1 MSEAIKRAGEAVAAR
16 GDLDTLKEVTVG
28 TGPEA
33 TDTAYDYS
41 NWETDID
48 AGSNLMARIEGLAQE
63 QLDAQARV
71 EALEAQLAEAKV
83 AVTVVKEH
91 KLPNLLE
98 EAQLGKSKVVTPGG
112 IVINLKEVIRGTI
125 PKGKEDPAHEWLEEN
140 GNGALIKRTVT
151 IDFNK
156 DQEAWAR
163 KFMADCNKRKKP
175 LNLKLVRG
183 VHASTLRSFVKTAL
197 AEGIAIPMDVFGVY
211 RQRFTD
217 VKVKT

>member
-1 MSEAIKRAGEAVAAR
+1 MS
-16 GDLDTLKEVTVG
+16 
-28 TGPEA
+28 
-33 TDTAYDYS
+33 
-41 NWETDID
+41 
-48 AGSNLMARIEGLAQE
+48 RIEGLAQE

-112 IVINLKEVIRGTI
+112 IVITLKEAIRGSI
-125 PKGKEDPAHEWLEEN
+125 PKGKEDAAHEWLETN
-140 GNGALIKRTVT
+140 GNGALIKRIVT

-156 DQEAWAR
+156 DQESWAR
-163 KFMADCNKRKKP
+163 KFMADCRKRKKP

-183 VHASTLRSFVKTAL
+183 VHASTLRAFIKTSL
-197 AEGIAIPMDVFGVY
+197 ADGVAIPLDVFGAY
-211 RQRFTD
+211 RQRFTN
-217 VKVKT
+217 VKVKA

>member
-1 MSEAIKRAGEAVAAR
+1 MNTRKEATVASAVA
-16 GDLDTLKEVTVG
+16 E
-28 TGPEA
+28 
-33 TDTAYDYS
+33 YDYRS
-41 NWETDID
+41 WENDEP
-48 AGSNLMARIEGLAQE
+48 GGNLMSRIEGLAQE

-71 EALEAQLAEAKV
+71 EALEAQLAEAK
-83 AVTVVKEH
+83 AALTLVKET

-112 IVINLKEVIRGTI
+112 IVINLKEAIRGSI
-125 PKGKEDPAHEWLEEN
+125 PKGKEEPAHEWLEEN
-140 GNGALIKRTVT
+140 GNGKLIKRVVT

-163 KFMADCNKRKKP
+163 KFMKDCSQRKKP

-183 VHASTLRSFVKTAL
+183 VHASTLRAFIKSAL
-197 AEGIAIPMDVFGVY
+197 SEGVAIPLDIFGAY

>member
-1 MSEAIKRAGEAVAAR
+1 MT
-16 GDLDTLKEVTVG
+16 DKE
-28 TGPEA
+28 
-33 TDTAYDYS
+33 YDYS
-41 NWETDID
+41 AWETDEP
-48 AGSNLMARIEGLAQE
+48 GGNLMSRIEGLAQE
-63 QLDAQARV
+63 QLDAEARV
-71 EALEAQLAEAKV
+71 SALEAQLAEAKA
-83 AVTVVKEH
+83 AVTLVKET

-112 IVINLKEVIRGTI
+112 LIINLKEAIRGTI
-125 PKGKEDPAHEWLEEN
+125 PKGNEEKAHTWLEDN

-163 KFMADCNKRKKP
+163 KFMRDCAQRKKA

-183 VHASTLRSFVKTAL
+183 VHASTLRAFIKVSL
-197 AEGIAIPMDVFGVY
+197 ADGIAIPLDTFGAY

-217 VKVKT
+217 VKVKV